1 MRRAERAERAERT
14 EKADAL
20 ESARRL
26 TSVVSVLSAL
36 SVLLIG
42 CTETPGAPVQVSI
55 PQGSSFSAVTD
66 SLVAHDVISHPTW
79 FKLLARVRRLDR
91 SLKAGVYQLHQGT
104 SEWSVIDALE
114 KGDQLLLRFTVPEGL
129 TLEEIA
135 PIVEAELKVPADSF
149 LAAAR
154 DPVAAQEFVVGALNF
169 EGLLLPETYLVP
181 QGMTG
186 RRVVRQM
193 ATQANLLWTPA
204 WNSRLDSLGLTK
216 LHLLALASIVEGEA
230 RVDAERPVIS
240 AVYWNRI
247 RKNMALQ
254 ADPTVQ
260 YAIQL
265 ATGKRKARL
274 LFKDYQFPSPYNTY
288 RNTGL
293 PPGPVNN
300 PGRKSIEAALWPSA
314 VPYLFFVA
322 GADGRHV
329 FTRTYGEHLRAI
341 RAIRRV
347 RGPEV
352 E

>member
-1 MRRAERAERAERT
+1 MPRAVVSAAVDAAAVRAVRLRERT
-14 EKADAL
+14 APTAITAL
-20 ESARRL
+20 
-26 TSVVSVLSAL
+26 TAL
-36 SVLLIG
+36 LVG
-42 CTETPGAPVQVSI
+42 CTTTPGAPVQVAI
-55 PQGSSFSAVTD
+55 PQGSSFGAVTD
-66 SLVAHDVISHPTW
+66 SLVAHDVIRHPTW

-91 SLKAGVYQLHQGT
+91 SLKAGVYQLRQGT
-104 SEWSVIDALE
+104 PEWTVINALE
-114 KGDQLLLRFTVPEGL
+114 KGDQLLLRFTIPEGL
-129 TLEEIA
+129 TLTEIA
-135 PIVEAELKVPADSF
+135 PLVEAELKVPADSF

-154 DPVAAQEFVVGALNF
+154 DAAAAQEFVIGAVSF

-186 RRVVRQM
+186 RQVVRHM
-193 ATQANLLWTPA
+193 ATQASMLWTPE
-204 WNSRLDSLGLTK
+204 WNSRLDSLGITK

-230 RVDAERPVIS
+230 RVDEERPVIS

-247 RKNMALQ
+247 RKNMPLQ

-265 ATGKRKARL
+265 STGQRKSRL

-300 PGRKSIEAALWPSA
+300 PGRKSIEAALWPSS

-341 RAIRRV
+341 RTIRRV
-347 RGPEV
+347 RGPTED
-352 E
+352 